1 MELKDA
7 KLELPYK
14 IQIMLLL
21 AKLPPNME
29 VVAQKVA
36 TDGITDSTTFESIQ
50 KFTILSYEQYTTWCG

>member
-14 IQIMLLL
+14 IWIMLLL
-21 AKLPPNME
+21 AKLPPNMK

-36 TDGITDSTTFESIQ
+36 TDGITDSITFESIQ
-50 KFTILSYEQYTTWCG
+50 KFTILSYEQHTTWCG